1 MMWAVAGDAA
11 KRRGTSARLAALLLT
26 GAGLEGRAQPR
37 RFAST
42 AYLAGGLLLLAVTSW
57 DPTTGHRSL
66 ALGMGAALLASGGT
80 FAAVPERWW
89 PGGSLLPAYLGLGF
103 SVFGVFAGL
112 PVYAG
117 VLLAALAFLYV
128 GLTQPPG
135 YPARLVLP
143 AVAVMLAACS
153 PDLSAAEAGQIT
165 FAVLGTAAV
174 GEVVALSASRA
185 GKAQE
190 SLERLLLGLSE
201 LARCQL
207 PGEAADQLA
216 ASATDLVGCD
226 GALVLA
232 LSGPRREDRVTLLG
246 RHRIDAATVISAPHR
261 ILATATSHTLH
272 SQKPL
277 WVALAEAL
285 DPENAVLLRRLGIA
299 SALLVPLH
307 TDGEPDGVLLCA
319 WSRTCPPPEAAS
331 TEALDVLAG
340 EAWRQIARL
349 RSVDQL
355 TAQARTD
362 PLTGLPNR
370 RAFLHALRELPP
382 DGVVL
387 FLDLDHFK
395 DLNDERGNAAGDDV
409 LRTFGSCLAASV
421 RDGDCAARFG
431 GEEFSVV
438 VPAGGEEAGLAI
450 VDRLQRRW
458 VRARGPVTFSAGVAV
473 HRPLDTPAAT
483 LARADSALYA
493 AKAAG
498 RDRVVVADERIGP
511 RPPHRGPLTVVPD
524 APLLPRQVRR
534 ELPTAGGVGAEP

>member
-11 KRRGTSARLAALLLT
+11 ARRGTSARLAALILT

-42 AYLAGGLLLLAVTSW
+42 AYLAAGLLLLAVSSW
-57 DPTTGHRSL
+57 DPTVGDRVL
-66 ALGMGAALLASGGT
+66 ALGMGAALLAVAGA
-80 FAAVPERWW
+80 FATLPERWW
-89 PGGSLLPAYLGLGF
+89 PGGSLLPAYLAVGF
-103 SVFGVFAGL
+103 SVLGAFAGV

-135 YPARLVLP
+135 HAVRLVLP
-143 AVAVMLAACS
+143 AIGVMLAACS
-153 PDLSAAEAGQIT
+153 PDLSAAEAGQIA
-165 FAVLGTAAV
+165 FAVVGTAAV

-216 ASATDLVGCD
+216 ASATDLVRCD
-226 GALVLA
+226 GALVLG
-232 LSGPRREDRVTLLG
+232 LSGPSREDRVTLLG

-261 ILATATSHTLH
+261 ILATATSHTVH
-272 SQKPL
+272 SQRAL

-285 DPENAVLLRRLGIA
+285 DPDNAVLLRRLGIA
-299 SALLVPLH
+299 SALLLPLH
-307 TDGEPDGVLLCA
+307 AEGEPDGVLLCA
-319 WSRTCPPPEAAS
+319 WNQTCPPPEAAS
-331 TEALDVLAG
+331 TEALEVLAG

-355 TAQARTD
+355 TTQAHTD

-370 RAFLHALRELPP
+370 RAFLHALREMPP
-382 DGVVL
+382 NGVVV
-387 FLDLDHFK
+387 FLDLDHLK
-395 DLNDERGNAAGDDV
+395 DLNDERGHGAGDDV
-409 LRTFGSCLAASV
+409 LRTFSSCLAASV

-431 GEEFSVV
+431 GEEFAVV
-438 VPAGGEEAGLAI
+438 VRGGGEEAGLAI
-450 VDRLQRRW
+450 VDRLERRW

-493 AKAAG
+493 AKVSG

-511 RPPHRGPLTVVPD
+511 RPPHRGPLTAVPEP
-524 APLLPRQVRR
+524 PLLPRQVRR
-534 ELPTAGGVGAEP
+534 EVPRTGGVGAEP